1 MHRKAA
7 NFTRNTSDR
16 QLHTR
21 DKNNAHKGHGNKKTD
36 MRETENTR
44 ACQSCP
50 SRINALNGLYCTLAG
65 RYVERATTLPCA
77 NRKGGHRP

>member
-1 MHRKAA
+1 MRRKAA
-7 NFTRNTSDR
+7 NSARNASDG
-16 QLHTR
+16 QLNTR
-21 DKNNAHKGHGNKKTD
+21 DKKNANKGHGNKKTD

-77 NRKGGHRP
+77 NRNGGHRP

>member
-1 MHRKAA
+1 MK
-7 NFTRNTSDR
+7 
-16 QLHTR
+16 
-21 DKNNAHKGHGNKKTD
+21 
-36 MRETENTR
+36 ETENTR

-50 SRINALNGLYCTLAG
+50 SRINAINGLYCTLAG

>member
-1 MHRKAA
+1 
-7 NFTRNTSDR
+7 
-16 QLHTR
+16 
-21 DKNNAHKGHGNKKTD
+21 

-77 NRKGGHRP
+77 NRNGGHRP

>member
-7 NFTRNTSDR
+7 NSAQNTLGG

-21 DKNNAHKGHGNKKTD
+21 DKNNARKGHENKKMH
-36 MRETENTR
+36 MRETDNMR

-65 RYVERATTLPCA
+65 RYVERATTLPCS